1 MGADFPPNVNASLIS
16 QEINFND
23 IERLLETADR
33 YDSKI
38 EKWVFIKFTISIISI
53 IYVATEIY
61 STLQGLVNNGFT
73 YLDSILSG
81 IIIFV
86 FPVFTLL
93 LLRSTEKKKRYDQLA
108 LREALTFLHEIAPE
122 VERQHGLTIIQK
134 AEFRIRLSR
143 YEIPPEKS
151 SSIFD

>member
-38 EKWVFIKFTISIISI
+38 EKWVFIKFAISVFSI
-53 IYVATEIY
+53 IYVVAVAY
-61 STLQGLVNNGFT
+61 SALQGIMSNDFT
-73 YLDSILSG
+73 YLNYIIDG
-81 IIIFV
+81 VIIFI
-86 FPVFTLL
+86 FPIFTLL

-151 SSIFD
+151 FFIFG